1 MPFDDRIPERIPECD
16 TKGGEARRLTGNK
29 RGVREPHRVAA
40 VVYDQLCLFEYGIV
54 VEVFGLPRPVL
65 QSELESELRPWY
77 RFDTVSI
84 DPAPLATTGGVQVAA
99 SEDLGLID
107 RADTVLVP
115 GWRDLEEEPPERL
128 IARLRAAAERGARL
142 VSVCSGVFV
151 LAAAGLLDGKR
162 ATTHWRY
169 AEELARRY
177 PRIDVDPS
185 VLYVNSTADES
196 GGLLTSAGSAA
207 GIDLC
212 LHVVR
217 SDFGPEVA
225 NRVARR
231 LVVAPH
237 RDGGQAQ
244 FVERPVDCEDGTS
257 FSILLDW
264 VRERLD
270 EPHTI
275 AGMAARAHTSPRTLI
290 RRFRRALG
298 VTPHEWLTQ
307 ERIRV
312 ACELL
317 ESGDGT
323 IEEVAASA
331 GFGSGQLLRHH
342 FRRQVGLTPTAY
354 RRRFARGL
362 AN

>member
-1 MPFDDRIPERIPECD
+1 MLCDDRIPER
-16 TKGGEARRLTGNK
+16 K
-29 RGVREPHRVAA
+29 RGVREPHRAVA

-65 QSELESELRPWY
+65 QSELQSELRPWY

-107 RADTVLVP
+107 RADTILVP

-128 IARLRAAAERGARL
+128 TAKLRAAAERGARL

-177 PRIDVDPS
+177 PQIDVDPS
-185 VLYVNSTADES
+185 VLYVNS
-196 GGLLTSAGSAA
+196 GGVEGVGVEGGGILTSAGSAA

-244 FVERPVDCEDGTS
+244 FVERPIDCEDGTS

-323 IEEVAASA
+323 IEEVAAAA